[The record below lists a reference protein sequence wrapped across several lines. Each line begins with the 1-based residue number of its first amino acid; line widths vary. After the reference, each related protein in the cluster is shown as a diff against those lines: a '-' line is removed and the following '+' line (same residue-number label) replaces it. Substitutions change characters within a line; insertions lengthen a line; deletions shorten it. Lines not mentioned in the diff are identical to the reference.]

1 MEKFVTVRI
10 EKSQTDQSVFY
21 KVLANPRLRLGNP
34 GRR

>member
-10 EKSQTDQSVFY
+10 EKFQTDQSVFY
-21 KVLANPRLRLGNP
+21 KVLATSRLRPGNP